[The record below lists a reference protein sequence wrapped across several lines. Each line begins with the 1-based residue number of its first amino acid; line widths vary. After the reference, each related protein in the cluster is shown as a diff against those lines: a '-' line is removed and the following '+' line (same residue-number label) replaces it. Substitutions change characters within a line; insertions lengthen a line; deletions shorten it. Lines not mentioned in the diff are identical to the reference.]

1 MALPSRESL
10 SPQPVTSPKY
20 WFDGHQER
28 MSRRRRRRSVQL
40 VKTCSSP
47 SHLLV
52 YNNFIPYM
60 EDLCGTASKSA
71 SSSTTMAAQRPI
83 CISHLLSSVSQNP
96 YNCVRNGLLPYKVK
110 FWRCEG
116 LLLVLGGAC
125 GVGRS
130 FAAFGGSCAP
140 AVTFTAPSLF
150 SKYYRLMQCS
160 H

>member
-1 MALPSRESL
+1 
-10 SPQPVTSPKY
+10 
-20 WFDGHQER
+20 

-60 EDLCGTASKSA
+60 EDLCGTG
-71 SSSTTMAAQRPI
+71 
-83 CISHLLSSVSQNP
+83 VSQLALVQLWLHKGQFVFHTYLARFHTNP
-96 YNCVRNGLLPYKVK
+96 YNCVRSGLLPYKVK

-140 AVTFTAPSLF
+140 GRGIATSTCTLPRYLIQQTFQQLNS
-150 SKYYRLMQCS
+150 YRNVC
-160 H
+160 